1 MLFSLLFKIAEM
13 YCHPKKMTGGR
24 FENVFLSLQQMVAHD
39 LMNIPH
45 KNQSTKLGR
54 LKLQNNVL
62 LK

>member
-1 MLFSLLFKIAEM
+1 M
-13 YCHPKKMTGGR
+13 YRHPKKMIGGR
-24 FENVFLSLQQMVAHD
+24 FENVLLSLLQMVAHD

-45 KNQSTKLGR
+45 KNQGPKLGR